1 VQALISPVPH
11 TLDPQAALAQA
22 LPLMHEQPG
31 DCLLVVQA
39 QRPVGILTPR
49 DVLRLY
55 VQRLDPQGRC
65 LADVMS
71 APVHSVATT
80 TSVPAALQR
89 MAELGI
95 GRLAVVDEAGH
106 LAGLLTRPVLER
118 ALLLARQVSALQADQ
133 ARQRAVLD
141 AIPDLVWLKDPDGA
155 YVTCNPRFERLY
167 GAREADIVG
176 RTDYDFVPRELADF
190 FRANDR
196 RAMERD
202 APTVNEEE
210 LTFPDDGH
218 RELTQTIK
226 TPVRDADG
234 RLLGVLG
241 IGRDITALRRVE
253 EGYRHLFARNP
264 APMLIYA
271 RDDLQLLTVNE
282 AFEALYGYSAAQACA
297 LRLTDLCLPEDRPAI
312 AQQAA
317 RTVGLAYAG
326 EWRHMR
332 RDGSVMHILAQSHD
346 IHHEGRA
353 CRVAVITD
361 VTPLHVN
368 RERDH
373 RRLTLLE
380 NLARGD
386 SLDRL
391 LRQLVLDYETAFP
404 GSLCTVLLLCEDGL
418 HVRLGA
424 APSLPDA
431 YNRAIDGSP
440 IGPTAGCCGA
450 AMYHRRRVIVEDI
463 ATHPNWLPYLHAA
476 QAAQLGSCWSEPIP
490 GAGQQV
496 LGSFAVYHHGPRSPS
511 EQELEYLDFSV
522 QLAALAISHANTA
535 QQLRDSERRTR
546 EILHAIPDL
555 IWVKDPQGVLR
566 ACNQRFAQFVGHAPE
581 EAIGRLDQE
590 LLPPDVLD
598 ALIQADASVTA
609 THASV
614 TIERWLSFAGDDH
627 RGLFEII
634 KTPLFDEAGQL
645 QGVLGVARDI
655 TLIKQGARAIA
666 EQERLVDTM
675 FSQTTDSIVLVD
687 PTTQGIVTFNDAACT
702 GLGYTRE
709 QFARLKPQ
717 DFQTEYAGQR
727 IGDNIQRA
735 LEGESLSFETQHRRA
750 DGGLQDAAVTLR
762 TLSYA
767 GRPLLSAVWRDV
779 TEARAHEARIRR
791 LNQAYAVLSG
801 VNEAIVRVHDRQA
814 LFAEAC
820 RITVEEGGLRLAWI
834 GQVDPAS
841 QAIVPA
847 AQAGPSDGYVENLC
861 LSLAAPLGPTA
872 LALLQGQPMLV
883 NDMASDPRTAPWRE
897 RALARGLRA
906 SAAFPIRLND
916 RTEGCLNVYADQPG
930 FFDTDLL
937 RLFERLSSNLGFAL
951 AFLAAEQELQRH
963 RQHLEELVATR
974 TTQLEALNQRLHRED
989 ERLRAMLLLSRLAAS
1004 LDEEALWQRGLSEA
1018 MRLTGSRSARL
1029 ATPAAAGQGERTLAQ
1044 VGEPPADPAV
1054 ATVVVPIEDEGRVAG
1069 LLQAAGKAQAYDADD
1084 ARELGLIGTELW
1096 GIVQRRRIELALEQ
1110 AKLAAD
1116 AASQAKT
1123 AFLANMSHEIRT
1135 PMNAIVGFA
1144 HLLRRDPLTP
1154 RQRDHLDKIAD
1165 ASEHLLQVIN
1175 DILDFSKIEAHKV
1188 DLHLG
1193 AFHLAASLARIADMV
1208 HGRLRN
1214 KAVQFHVE
1222 LAPGCPVHVVGDRL
1236 RLEQVLLN
1244 LASNAVKFTEQG
1256 SVEIRVT
1263 PLQRSDERA
1272 WLHFA
1277 VVDTGI
1283 GVSPAQSARLFEA
1296 FEQADAST
1304 TRRYGGTGLGL
1315 AISKRLVELMDGR
1328 IGMDSQPGQ
1337 GSTFWFELPLGLAD
1351 TPAHTPVAAPAEA
1364 APDALDVP
1372 DGGARLRG
1380 ARLLLAE
1387 DNPINQEVARDLLA
1401 ALGAQVDVA
1410 CDGAQALRMAAEQ
1423 DYELI
1428 LMDVQM
1434 PVMDGLEATAAIRRL
1449 PGRAAVPILALTAS
1463 TFAEDRRLGLGAGMN
1478 DFLIKPVEPEAL
1490 RHSLLHWLRE
1500 GDRLRGRGAAPLPS
1514 MAAASPPQVR
1524 TSPGSAVA
1532 TGAAALHLEPLAQH
1546 PGFDPKGALRRLRGD
1561 EKLYRRM
1568 LELFLEHHA
1577 DDGPRL
1583 QAALQAVAT
1592 ATDRAAACDALRALA
1607 HGLVGTAATIGAQAL
1622 STACRALEIAA
1633 VEQRSQAALATAVA
1647 QVERELSGG
1656 LPTLQAALAHPG
1668 APGESPAPPAPP
1680 TQPTQPTPP
1689 TSPQP
1694 MADATT
1700 VAAARAALER
1710 LRELLTLHDTEALD
1724 AFDQA
1729 HAPLAATLGAQARE
1743 LGQRI
1748 HGFDFEAA
1756 LVLVERLLD
1765 PPP

>member
-1 VQALISPVPH
+1 VQALLNAVPL
-11 TLDPQAALAQA
+11 TLGPQTALAQA
-22 LPLMHEQPG
+22 LLLMQEQPA
-31 DCLLVVQA
+31 DCLLVIEA
-39 QRPVGILTPR
+39 CRPVGILTPR

-55 VQRLDPQGRC
+55 VQRLDPQGKC

-71 APVHSVATT
+71 SPVHSVATT

-89 MAELGI
+89 MADLGI
-95 GRLAVVDEAGH
+95 GQLAVVDEAGC

-118 ALLLARQVSALQADQ
+118 ALLLERQVSALQADR

-141 AIPDLVWLKDPDGA
+141 AIPDLVWMKDPDGV
-155 YVTCNPRFERLY
+155 YVSCNPRFERFF
-167 GAREADIVG
+167 GAAEADIRG
-176 RTDYDFVPRELADF
+176 KTDYDFVPRELADF

-196 RAMERD
+196 RAMERN
-202 APTVNEEE
+202 APTINEEE

-218 RELTQTIK
+218 HELTHTIK

-253 EGYRHLFARNP
+253 EEYRHLFARNP

-271 RDDLQLLTVNE
+271 RDDLRLLTVNE
-282 AFEALYGYSAAQACA
+282 AFEALYGYSASEACA
-297 LRLTDLCLPEDRPAI
+297 LHLTDLYPPEDRPALTQL
-312 AQQAA
+312 ANQL
-317 RTVGLAYAG
+317 VGLAYAG
-326 EWRHMR
+326 EWRNVR
-332 RDGSVMHILAQSHD
+332 RDGSVMHIVAQSHD
-346 IHHEGRA
+346 VHHDGRD
-353 CRVAVITD
+353 CRIAVITD
-361 VTPLHVN
+361 VTPLHRN
-368 RERDH
+368 RERDL
-373 RRLTLLE
+373 RRLSLLE

-386 SLDRL
+386 GLDSL

-404 GSLCTVLLLCEDGL
+404 GSLCTVLLLCDNGL
-418 HVRLGA
+418 RVRLGA
-424 APSLPDA
+424 APSLPDF
-431 YNRAIDGSP
+431 YNQAIDGAP
-440 IGPTAGCCGA
+440 IGPVAGSCGA
-450 AMYHRRRVIVEDI
+450 AMFHRRRVIVEDI
-463 ATHPNWLPYLHAA
+463 ETHPNWVPYLELARAA
-476 QAAQLGSCWSEPIP
+476 RLGSCWSEPIL
-490 GAGQQV
+490 GAGDQM
-496 LGSFAVYHHGPRSPS
+496 LGSFAVYHREPRSPS
-511 EQELEYLDFSV
+511 EQELAYLDFSV
-522 QLAALAISHANTA
+522 QLAALAIAHANTA
-535 QQLRDSERRTR
+535 QQMRDSERRTR
-546 EILHAIPDL
+546 EILHAVPDL
-555 IWVKDPQGVLR
+555 IWVTDPQGLFR
-566 ACNQRFAQFVGHAPE
+566 ACNQRFAQFVGHTPE
-581 EAIGRLDQE
+581 EIVGRTDRD
-590 LLPPDVLD
+590 LLPPDAFD
-598 ALIQADASVTA
+598 ALARADASVAA
-609 THASV
+609 TRASV
-614 TIERWLSFAGDDH
+614 GSERWLSMPNTDE

-634 KTPLFDEAGQL
+634 KTPLFDEAGEL

-666 EQERLVDTM
+666 DQERLVDTM
-675 FSQTTDSIVLVD
+675 FSQTTDSIALVD
-687 PTTQGIVTFNDAACT
+687 PATQHIVTFNDAACA

-709 QFARLKPQ
+709 QFKQLKPQ
-717 DFQTEYAGQR
+717 DFQTEHSAAQIEANSR
-727 IGDNIQRA
+727 RA
-735 LEGESLSFETQHRRA
+735 LAGESLSFETRHRRA
-750 DGGLQDAAVTLR
+750 DGSLQDAAMTLR
-762 TLSYA
+762 LLSYA

-779 TEARAHEARIRR
+779 TQTKAREARIHR

-801 VNEAIVRVHDRQA
+801 VNEAIVRVHDRQT

-834 GQVDPAS
+834 GQIDPAS

-847 AQAGPSDGYVENLC
+847 AQAGPSDGYVENLS
-861 LSLAAPLGPTA
+861 LSLTAPLGPTA
-872 LALLQGQPMLV
+872 LALLQGQAMRV
-883 NDMASDPRTAPWRE
+883 DDIARDPRTAPWRE
-897 RALARGLRA
+897 RALARGLYS
-906 SAAFPIRLND
+906 SAAFPIHLND
-916 RTEGCLNVYADQPG
+916 RIEGCLNVYADQPG
-930 FFDTDLL
+930 FFDADLM

-951 AFLAAEQELQRH
+951 AFQAAEQELQRH

-989 ERLRAMLLLSRLAAS
+989 ERLRAMLLLSRLAAT

-1029 ATPAAAGQGERTLAQ
+1029 VTPAAAGQDERTLAQ
-1044 VGEPPADPAV
+1044 AGEPPADPAV
-1054 ATVVVPIEDEGRVAG
+1054 ATVVVPIEDEGRVAC

-1084 ARELGLIGTELW
+1084 ARELGLIGAELW

-1193 AFHLAASLARIADMV
+1193 AFDLAASLARIADMV

-1222 LAPGCPVHVVGDRL
+1222 LEPGCPAHVVGDRL

-1256 SVEIRVT
+1256 SVAIRVT

-1272 WLHFA
+1272 WLRFA

-1315 AISKRLVELMDGR
+1315 AISKRLVELMDGC
-1328 IGMDSQPGQ
+1328 IGLDSQPGQ

-1351 TPAHTPVAAPAEA
+1351 APADTPATAPAKA
-1364 APDALDVP
+1364 TLDAS
-1372 DGGARLRG
+1372 DGGTRLRG

-1401 ALGAQVDVA
+1401 ALGAQVDIA

-1449 PGRAAVPILALTAS
+1449 PGRAAVPIVALTAS
-1463 TFAEDRRLGLGAGMN
+1463 AFAEDRRLGLDAGMN
-1478 DFLIKPVEPEAL
+1478 DFLNKPVEPEAL

-1500 GDRLRGRGAAPLPS
+1500 GDRLRGLGAAPSSP
-1514 MAAASPPQVR
+1514 MAASPRSVAPP
-1524 TSPGSAVA
+1524 SPGSTAA
-1532 TGAAALHLEPLAQH
+1532 SGAATLHLEPLAQH
-1546 PGFDPKGALRRLRGD
+1546 PGLDPKGALRRLRGD

-1568 LELFLEHHA
+1568 LELFLARHA
-1577 DDGPRL
+1577 DDGLRL
-1583 QAALQAVAT
+1583 QAALQAAAT
-1592 ATDRAAACDALRALA
+1592 AADRRAACDALRALA
-1607 HGLVGTAATIGAQAL
+1607 HGLVGTAATIGALAL
-1622 STACRALEIAA
+1622 STASRALEIAA

-1647 QVERELSGG
+1647 QVERELNGC

-1668 APGESPAPPAPP
+1668 APGEPPAPPAH
-1680 TQPTQPTPP
+1680 
-1689 TSPQP
+1689 PQP
-1694 MADATT
+1694 MADAGT

-1729 HAPLAATLGAQARE
+1729 HAPLVATLGAQARE

-1765 PPP
+1765 PHP